1 MLPQN
6 EVDPEVDYTRT
17 YTGETPFGGSE
28 DAEIDFEIAEGAIAP
43 TRSAEEIEQESGFKE
58 IPAGEHL
65 LKVIGFLT
73 KKSDPG
79 PVVRKYK
86 DAWFGDRRE
95 SFECDSVTV
104 KLGLASDTSHQVL
117 ESFTLP
123 PGDAHGLKCY
133 YEGTSKQG
141 GGPQAKG
148 FEARKFFH
156 FLERLGF
163 PYPKGGKLPPEAR
176 KLGNWKGRE
185 IVGTIIAGVPYE
197 KKTQD
202 QTTGVETIEV
212 KQGSSKVLLFS
223 YRAAESTKAAY
234 SRASELATQ
243 ANGPGPQQAPSAAA
257 PVRRPTK
264 PRQPV
269 ITTPPGL
276 DDI

>member
-17 YTGETPFGGSE
+17 YTGETPFGGSD
-28 DAEIDFEIAEGAIAP
+28 DADDLDGFEIAEGAIAP
-43 TRSAEEIEQESGFKE
+43 TRSAEEIEQERGFKE
-58 IPAGEHL
+58 IPPGEHL

-73 KKSDPG
+73 RKDASG
-79 PVVRKYK
+79 PVLRKHK

-95 SFECDSVTV
+95 SYECDSVTI
-104 KLGLASDTSHQVL
+104 KLGLASDPSYQVL

-133 YEGTSKQG
+133 YESTSKQG
-141 GGPQAKG
+141 GKPSAKG
-148 FEARKFFH
+148 FEASKFFH

-185 IVGTIIAGVPYE
+185 IVGTIVAGAPY
-197 KKTQD
+197 QD
-202 QTTGVETIEV
+202 QTTGEE
-212 KQGSSKVLLFS
+212 KPGSSKVQLFS
-223 YRAAESTKAAY
+223 YRPAESTKAAY

-243 ANGPGPQQAPSAAA
+243 PQRRT
-257 PVRRPTK
+257 PVREVQVAVDDHDKAATARARK
-264 PRQPV
+264 PAKAAV
-269 ITTPPGL
+269 TSPPGL